1 MTAHSSSRS
10 ARNPRKQWA
19 VRLLPALITALL
31 LLCSPAMAL
40 PPQKLLMAPQ
50 TTSIRAGDIFLNLS
64 LTVDNEDG
72 LRDLLKDGAVLQL
85 GITVSVSRKRSW
97 WSNVELAHREYRS
110 IIRHDPLSREFVLE
124 LPSDGEEKTLRD
136 KNLTRLLHASWRK
149 LSLYV
154 APLRTLRAEGSGE
167 EFVIACE
174 VSLQHTEVPPWLE
187 KSSIFWSSD
196 VVPPEK
202 RELPFRLPAGPDD
215 QAR

>member
-1 MTAHSSSRS
+1 M
-10 ARNPRKQWA
+10 
-19 VRLLPALITALL
+19 
-31 LLCSPAMAL
+31 
-40 PPQKLLMAPQ
+40 
-50 TTSIRAGDIFLNLS
+50 
-64 LTVDNEDG
+64 
-72 LRDLLKDGAVLQL
+72 
-85 GITVSVSRKRSW
+85 
-97 WSNVELAHREYRS
+97 
-110 IIRHDPLSREFVLE
+110 LE

>member
-1 MTAHSSSRS
+1 MTAHSSFRS
-10 ARNPRKQWA
+10 ARSPQKPGA
-19 VRLLPALITALL
+19 IRLLPALVAALL
-31 LLCSPAMAL
+31 LLCSPVMAL
-40 PPQKLLMAPQ
+40 PPQKFVLASP
-50 TTSIRAGDIFLNLS
+50 TTLVRAGDIFLNLS
-64 LTVDNEDG
+64 LSVDNEDG

-85 GITVSVSRKRSW
+85 GVTVTVSRKRSW

-110 IIRHDPLSREFVLE
+110 VIRHDPLSREFVLE
-124 LPSDGEEKTLRD
+124 LPSAGEEKALRD
-136 KNLTRLLHASWRK
+136 ENLTRLLHASWRK

-154 APLRTLRAEGSGE
+154 APLRLLRAEGSGE
-167 EFVIACE
+167 EFVIAFA

-202 RELPFRLPAGPDD
+202 RELPFRLPAGSDN

>member
-1 MTAHSSSRS
+1 MTAHTFSRS
-10 ARNPRKQWA
+10 ARNPQKQGT
-19 VRLLPALITALL
+19 VRLLPALVVALL
-31 LLCSPAMAL
+31 LLCAPAMAL
-40 PPQKLLMAPQ
+40 PPQKLMLAPPA
-50 TTSIRAGDIFLNLS
+50 TSLRGGDIFLNLS

-85 GITVSVSRKRSW
+85 GITVTVSRKRSW

-110 IIRHDPLSREFVLE
+110 VIRHDPLSREFVLE
-124 LPSDGEEKTLRD
+124 LPSDSEEKTLRD

-154 APLRTLRAEGSGE
+154 APLRALRAEGSGE
-167 EFVIACE
+167 EFVIAFE
-174 VSLQHTEVPPWLE
+174 ASLQHTEVPPWLE

-202 RELPFRLPAGPDD
+202 RELPFRLPAGSDD

>member
-1 MTAHSSSRS
+1 M
-10 ARNPRKQWA
+10 
-19 VRLLPALITALL
+19 
-31 LLCSPAMAL
+31 
-40 PPQKLLMAPQ
+40 
-50 TTSIRAGDIFLNLS
+50 
-64 LTVDNEDG
+64 
-72 LRDLLKDGAVLQL
+72 LQL
-85 GITVSVSRKRSW
+85 GVTVTISRKRSW

-110 IIRHDPLSREFVLE
+110 VISHDPLSREFVLE
-124 LPSDGEEKTLRD
+124 LPTGGEEKTLRD

-167 EFVIACE
+167 EFVIAFE

-202 RELPFRLPAGPDD
+202 RELPFRLPAGSGD